1 MRTIRD
7 VKLDTRSA
15 RARIGAAKVTHWI
28 TLSSGCA
35 IGYRKGVRGGAWVAR
50 FIAADRTRQEKK
62 LGTSDDVLE
71 ADGVLALSYKQ
82 AEAKARAWFQIA
94 VSKANGESVRSG
106 RFTVADA
113 LKDYISHCKRRG
125 LKAVER
131 MEHATRVHILPS
143 LGTIEVDKLTRGRL
157 ERWHENLASSP
168 ARLRSRAGTEQRFK
182 PAAQT
187 EEEKRARKSSANRV
201 LAILKAALN
210 YSITQGNVTTD
221 SAWRWVKPFRSVCGV
236 RVRFLTIEEQQGVV
250 TVCSPDF
257 RLLVQAALYSGCR
270 YGELCRLRVEDFQHQ
285 SASLFIPISKNGK
298 SRHVHLTAEAVSF
311 FNSVATGRKP
321 EDRLLM
327 RDRNNGFPAIEW
339 RKSEQHR
346 KMKEACKRAQIEPRL
361 SFHELRHTYASTLIM
376 AGVPLVVVAKQLGH
390 ADTRMVEIHYGH
402 LAPNYVA
409 DTIRAAAPK
418 LGIYSP
424 TPTANRPERLM
435 RVQ

>member
-15 RARIGAAKVTHWI
+15 RARVDAGKVTHWI

-35 IGYRKGVRGGAWVAR
+35 IGYRKGARGGSWVAR
-50 FIAADRTRQEKK
+50 FIAADRTRLEKK
-62 LGTSDDVLE
+62 IGTSDDVLE
-71 ADGVLALSYKQ
+71 ADGVLALSYQQ
-82 AEAKARAWFQIA
+82 AETKARAWFQIA
-94 VSKANGESVRSG
+94 ASKLSGESVRSG
-106 RFTVADA
+106 RFTVTNAVE
-113 LKDYISHCKRRG
+113 DYLSRCKRRG
-125 LKAVER
+125 MKAVDR
-131 MEHATRVHILPS
+131 MEHAIRVHILPS
-143 LGTIEVDKLTRGRL
+143 LGTLDVDKFTRGRL
-157 ERWHENLASSP
+157 ERWHESLASSP
-168 ARLRSRAGTEQRFK
+168 ARLRSKAGSEPRFK

-210 YSITQGNVTTD
+210 HSVTQGYVSTD

-236 RVRFLTIEEQQGVV
+236 RVRFLTIDEQRRLVA
-250 TVCSPDF
+250 VCLPDF

-270 YGELCRLRVEDFQHQ
+270 YGELCRLRTEDFQCQ
-285 SASLFIPISKNGK
+285 SASLFILMSKPGK
-298 SRHVHLTAEAVSF
+298 SRHIHLTAEAVSF
-311 FNSVATGRKP
+311 FSSIAADRKP
-321 EDRLLM
+321 NDRLLM
-327 RDRNNGFPAIEW
+327 RVRKNGLSAIEW

-346 KMKEACKRAQIEPRL
+346 MMMDACKRAQIEPRL
-361 SFHELRHTYASTLIM
+361 SFHGLRHTYASTLIM

-418 LGIYSP
+418 LGILNP
-424 TPTANRPERLM
+424 NPAANTPERSM
-435 RVQ
+435 

>member
-15 RARIGAAKVTHWI
+15 RARVGTGKGTHWI

-35 IGYRKGVRGGAWVAR
+35 IGYRKGARGGAWVAR
-50 FIAADRTRQEKK
+50 FIAADRTRLEKK
-62 LGTSDDVLE
+62 LGTTDDILE
-71 ADGVLALSYKQ
+71 ADGVLALSYQQ

-94 VSKANGESVRSG
+94 ASKVSGESVHSG
-106 RFTVADA
+106 RFTVTDGF
-113 LKDYISHCKRRG
+113 KDYLSHCKRRG
-125 LKAVER
+125 LKAVDR
-131 MEHATRVHILPS
+131 MEHAARVNILPF
-143 LGTIEVDKLTRGRL
+143 LGTLEIDKLTRGRL
-157 ERWHENLASSP
+157 ERWHEDLASSP
-168 ARLRSRAGTEQRFK
+168 ARLRSKTGSGPRFK

-201 LAILKAALN
+201 LAILQAALN
-210 YSITQGNVTTD
+210 YSVTQGNASTD

-236 RVRFLTIEEQQGVV
+236 RIRFLTIEEQRHLV

-270 YGELCRLRVEDFQHQ
+270 YGELCRLRVEDFQHH
-285 SASLFIPISKNGK
+285 SASLFIPMSKSGK
-298 SRHVHLTAEAVSF
+298 SRHIHLTAEAILF
-311 FNSVATGRKP
+311 FSPLAAERKP
-321 EDRLLM
+321 GECLLTHDRKKSS
-327 RDRNNGFPAIEW
+327 GFEW

-361 SFHELRHTYASTLIM
+361 SFHELRHTYASTLVM

-390 ADTRMVEIHYGH
+390 ADTRMVDIHYGH
-402 LAPNYVA
+402 LAPNYIA
-409 DTIRAAAPK
+409 DTIRATAPK
-418 LGIYSP
+418 LGILNP
-424 TPTANRPERLM
+424 TPTANAPQQSM